1 MILKEHRFVSLLE
14 QENSEVLKLEKITV
28 FGAGSWGTALAI
40 VLAENGHDTL
50 LWTHRENQANEINEQ
65 HTNVKYLPNITLPQN
80 LKATSSMKEAVD
92 HSSIFVMAIPTKAIR
107 EVCDS
112 IQTVLNKKVLLTH
125 VSKGIEPNTLL
136 RISEILTE
144 ELPSQYIEDIVVL
157 SGPSHAE
164 EVVLHHPTTI
174 TAASSNL
181 KSAEIM
187 QDIFMNQYFRVY
199 SSDDVIGVEIGGA
212 LKNVIA
218 LAAGISDGLKY
229 GDNAKAALITRGLA
243 EITRLGV
250 KMGGN
255 PFTFA
260 GLTGMGDLI
269 VTCTSV
275 HSRNW
280 RAGNMLGKG
289 KDLETV
295 LNEMGMVVEGVRT
308 TKAAYQLAK
317 KYNVSMPITEALYDV
332 LFNNKN
338 PKEAVDSLMLRMKK
352 REIDIY

>member
-1 MILKEHRFVSLLE
+1 MERVC
-14 QENSEVLKLEKITV
+14 VL
-28 FGAGSWGTALAI
+28 GAGSWGSALAM

-50 LWTHRENQANEINEQ
+50 VWTHRADQAEEINTQ
-65 HTNVKYLPNITLPQN
+65 HTNKKYLPETLLPEN
-80 LKATSSMKEAVD
+80 LHATNDIAKAVAHSNTIIVAV
-92 HSSIFVMAIPTKAIR
+92 PTKAIR
-107 EVCDS
+107 EVCEKMTATLDR
-112 IQTVLNKKVLLTH
+112 KVLFVH
-125 VSKGIEPNTLL
+125 VSKGIEPDSLK
-136 RISEILTE
+136 RISEILAESLPTE
-144 ELPSQYIEDIVVL
+144 FIEDIVVL

-174 TAASSNL
+174 TAACANIEA
-181 KSAEIM
+181 AEKV
-187 QDIFMNQYFRVY
+187 QDLFMNQFFRVY
-199 SSDDVIGVEIGGA
+199 TNEDVIGVEMGGA

-218 LAAGISDGLKY
+218 LAAGITDGLNY

-289 KDLETV
+289 MKLQEVLEQ
-295 LNEMGMVVEGVRT
+295 MGMVVEGVRT
-308 TKAAYQLAK
+308 TKAAYQLAE
-317 KYNVSMPITEALYDV
+317 KYNVAMPISTELYGV
-332 LFNNKN
+332 LFSDVE
-338 PKEAVDSLMLRMKK
+338 PKVAVDALMMRMKK
-352 REIDIY
+352 REIDEMMH

>member
-1 MILKEHRFVSLLE
+1 MER
-14 QENSEVLKLEKITV
+14 ITV
-28 FGAGSWGTALAI
+28 LGAGSWGTALAI

-50 LWTHRENQANEINEQ
+50 LWTHRQNQADEINNQ
-65 HTNVKYLPNITLPQN
+65 HTNKKYLPDTTLPAN
-80 LKATSSMKEAVD
+80 LVATANLAEAAQHATTIV
-92 HSSIFVMAIPTKAIR
+92 VAVPTKAIR
-107 EVCDS
+107 EVCGNLA
-112 IQTVLNKKVLLTH
+112 QLRQEKALFVH
-125 VSKGIEPNTLL
+125 VSKGIEPDTLL
-136 RISEILTE
+136 RISELMRESLGTD
-144 ELPSQYIEDIVVL
+144 LIEDIVVL

-164 EVVLHHPTTI
+164 EVVLQHPTTV
-174 TAASSNL
+174 TAACENIAA
-181 KSAEIM
+181 AEKV
-187 QDIFMNQYFRVY
+187 QDMFMNGYLRVY
-199 SSDDVIGVEIGGA
+199 TSEDVTGVEIGGA

-218 LAAGISDGLKY
+218 LAAGITDGLTY

-289 KDLETV
+289 LPLEEV
-295 LNEMGMVVEGVRT
+295 LEQMGMVVEGIRT
-308 TKAAYQLAK
+308 TKAAHQLAQ
-317 KYNVSMPITEALYDV
+317 KYDVAMPITAALYDV
-332 LFNNKN
+332 LFSDKT
-338 PKEAVDSLMLRMKK
+338 PKEAVDELMIRMKK
-352 REIDIY
+352 PEIDEFQ